1 MSTLKSNDKRQVDT
15 FLTKPW
21 VFKKIDNGL
30 RLYAHA
36 HGKSNMTFEGVA
48 YGVAKNSNIHVIIA
62 TQGKLESLKKISR

>member
-21 VFKKIDNGL
+21 VFKKTNNGL

-36 HGKSNMTFEGVA
+36 HGKSNMTFEGAA
-48 YGVAKNSNIHVIIA
+48 YGVAKNSNIHVIIG
-62 TQGKLESLKKISR
+62 TQGKFESLKK